1 MYSWEDFSKSMNF
14 SELKKN
20 VPNPSPKFRTG
31 LSFFFGRVKTYFL
44 YSLFII
50 LLFRFDQNPLFADT
64 VVLRNGV
71 EYKNVKTNLGKTS
84 LKIRTESG
92 STFNVPITAIKSI
105 KSIPVQWEEKP
116 GENGPVEEVEAV
128 SEEEDQPENP
138 TTSNESLN
146 TQNDPTFKSRTEA
159 AKLSILESLPS
170 LIPGWSNL
178 YFLGYPSLGALFS
191 LTELYLVHLISLY
204 SKHSSG
210 YYEDPTHLAAA
221 YVNLDP
227 NVSSQNPKFAS
238 LVFAYENSF
247 LVKDPISGG
256 YTTHDKVQ
264 EGKERSITGLIT
276 VLLLDFSIT
285 QMLSMN
291 AKFNPQKNIGAEKGS
306 FDIRVGGRMR
316 PEAGEMESKLSFVFY
331 F

>member
-1 MYSWEDFSKSMNF
+1 MDF

-20 VPNPSPKFRTG
+20 VSNSPPKIEAG
-31 LSFFFGRVKTYFL
+31 LFFFLGRVKARFL

-50 LLFRFDQNPLFADT
+50 LLFPFDQNGLFADT

-92 STFNVPITAIKSI
+92 SSFNVPITAVKSI
-105 KSIPVQWEEKP
+105 KSIPVQWNEKSETSEKP
-116 GENGPVEEVEAV
+116 EENASTSVEEVETV
-128 SEEEDQPENP
+128 LEEEDPPENSS
-138 TTSNESLN
+138 TSIESSN
-146 TQNDPTFKSRTEA
+146 GKNNSSFKSRTEA
-159 AKLSILESLPS
+159 AKISIVESLPS

-204 SKHSSG
+204 SKHSPR
-210 YYEDPTHLAAA
+210 YYEDPSNLALA

-238 LVFAYENSF
+238 LIFAYENSF

-256 YTTHDKVQ
+256 YTTHDKVR

-291 AKFNPQKNIGAEKGS
+291 AKLKSEKEVGAEKGS
-306 FDIRVGGRMR
+306 FDIRVGGRLR
-316 PEAGEMESKLSFVFY
+316 PESGEMESKLSFVFY